1 MEVLGRR
8 EGRMAALVL
17 RLYECLLR
25 SKTHEELWGEA
36 VAEWRLLGAKL
47 VVPDKKGKIRNGERA
62 EWEGLLKDRLAEL
75 RALPFLE
82 LMDNLAVS
90 RGAKQKWYAILAVE
104 VDVAKG
110 RSPLALFEAFGLERA
125 VFFERCT
132 NPHEVPRVD
141 KHKLKAHLEKLRLAI
156 KATDLSPQSVVH
168 GLLQDAEEEVAFMA
182 ARRGWT
188 WGRILGELLPPHLED
203 LKSRVPNLA
212 EVYNPPVCAKVAVVA
227 PKVAAPFDFSA
238 ETSYAAFNRAHRA
251 RQMGALKKVPVKA
264 AVTMRETLLI
274 LLEKLPNARGC
285 VERAMS
291 LEGPLTAGQIL
302 SAIIEQM
309 VAERMPS
316 GDVAEARRMFGM
328 VEDQDGYVVSV
339 VFPSDFA
346 GFVKLVS
353 PFFDASQLEE
363 VGQFV
368 GPAKAALEM
377 MKRLCGK
384 KDLLE
389 NMFQRVDPAEMVLP
403 APTTF
408 VGFATAAMSLAAEVG
423 KVAELEA
430 LGAEFSGSGAEYAAA
445 LKGVLCAE
453 HVARLYAGVLDE
465 VHLSK

>member
-1 MEVLGRR
+1 MDILNHR
-8 EGRMAALVL
+8 EGRLAALVT
-17 RLYECLLR
+17 RLLQCLYR
-25 SKTHEELWGEA
+25 NKTHEDFWAEV
-36 VAEWRLLGAKL
+36 VAEWRLLGATL

-62 EWEGLLKDRLAEL
+62 NWEKSLNDRLAEL

-82 LMDNLAVS
+82 LMESLTVS
-90 RGAKQKWYAILAVE
+90 RDAKQKWHAILAPE
-104 VDVAKG
+104 LETAKG
-110 RSPLALFEAFGLERA
+110 RPPLALFQAFGLDRA
-125 VFFERCT
+125 IFFERCT

-141 KHKLKAHLEKLRLAI
+141 KHKLRAHLEKLRLAI
-156 KATDLSPQSVVH
+156 KATDLTPQSVVH
-168 GLLQDAEEEVAFMA
+168 GMLQDAAEEVAFMA

-188 WGRILGELLPPHLED
+188 WGRILRELLPPHMDNIL
-203 LKSRVPNLA
+203 SRVPNLE
-212 EVYNPPVCAKVAVVA
+212 EVYNPPMCAKVVPAA
-227 PKVAAPFDFSA
+227 PKVVAAFDFTA
-238 ETSYAAFNRAHRA
+238 ETSYAQFNRAHRA
-251 RQMGALKKVPVKA
+251 RQMGALKKFEPKA

-274 LLEKLPNARGC
+274 LLEKMPTARGC

-309 VAERMPS
+309 GFEKMPT

-353 PFFDASQLEE
+353 PFFDAPQLEE

-368 GPAKAALEM
+368 GTAAAALDM
-377 MKRLCGK
+377 MKKLSGK
-384 KDLLE
+384 KDLLA

-408 VGFATAAMSLAAEVG
+408 VGFATAVMKLAAEVG
-423 KVAELEA
+423 KVPEVETLT
-430 LGAEFSGSGAEYAAA
+430 LEFSGSGAEYATAV
-445 LKGVLCAE
+445 KKVLCPD
-453 HVARLYAGVLDE
+453 HVDRLYACVSEEVL
-465 VHLSK
+465 LK

>member
-1 MEVLGRR
+1 MEILDQR
-8 EGRMAALVL
+8 EGRLAALVT
-17 RLYECLLR
+17 RLLQCLLR
-25 SKTHEELWGEA
+25 NKTHEEFWAEV

-47 VVPDKKGKIRNGERA
+47 TVPDKKGKIRNGERA
-62 EWEGLLKDRLAEL
+62 EWEKKLNDRLAEL

-82 LMDNLAVS
+82 LMENLAVS
-90 RGAKQKWYAILAVE
+90 RTAKQKWHAILAAE
-104 VDVAKG
+104 LEAEKG
-110 RSPLALFEAFGLERA
+110 RTPLVLFQAFGLERA

-141 KHKLKAHLEKLRLAI
+141 KHKLRAHLETLRLAI
-156 KATDLSPQSVVH
+156 KATDLTPQSVIH
-168 GLLQDAEEEVAFMA
+168 GMLQDAEEEVAFMA

-188 WGRILGELLPPHLED
+188 WGRILGELLPPHMENIL
-203 LKSRVPNLA
+203 SRVPNLE
-212 EVYNPPVCAKVAVVA
+212 EVYNPPVCAKVAAAA
-227 PKVAAPFDFSA
+227 PKAVAAFDFTA
-238 ETSYAAFNRAHRA
+238 ETTYAEFNRAHRA
-251 RQMGALKKVPVKA
+251 RQMGALKKFEPKA

-309 VAERMPS
+309 GLEKMPA

-353 PFFDASQLEE
+353 PFFDDSQLAE
-363 VGQFV
+363 VAEFV
-368 GPAKAALEM
+368 GTAAAALEM
-377 MKRLCGK
+377 MKKLCGK
-384 KDLLE
+384 KDLLD

-403 APTTF
+403 APKTF
-408 VGFATAAMSLAAEVG
+408 VGFATAVMKLAAEVG

-430 LGAEFSGSGAEYAAA
+430 LTLEFSGSGKEYADAV
-445 LKGVLCAE
+445 KKVLCAE
-453 HVARLYAGVLDE
+453 HVARLYACVSDE
-465 VHLSK
+465 VMLK